1 MVEKLAEQKE
11 TVLLYAPGQGL
22 KINRV
27 FTQAG
32 KDPLETQY
40 ELRKSTIR
48 NPDGSV
54 VFELTDIEVPKSWS
68 QVATDIVAQKYF
80 RKAGVPQFNSDG
92 TPVMDA
98 NGKQVTGSEKSAK
111 QVVKRLAGCWRYWG
125 EKYGY
130 FASTEDAQAF
140 EDEMLYMLI
149 HQMASP
155 NSPQWFNTGLAYAY
169 DIRGTPQGHHFVDP
183 VTKELKQSDDAYT
196 RPQAQAC
203 FIQSVND
210 DLVNEGGIF
219 DLVLR
224 EARVFKFG
232 SGTGSNFSALRAK
245 GEKLA
250 GGGTS
255 SGLMSFLKIFDNA
268 AGAIKCLHE
277 DTELV
282 TKRGIVKIKEIK
294 RGDLVLTKNG
304 YKEVNQVFDNGTRE
318 TVRIKT
324 GLGFEVTCTPEHMF
338 WVRTPS
344 GQEVW
349 KETKNITQQ
358 DFVCIDFS
366 GHDELDY
373 KPLNEVKPKHFNE
386 KTITFP
392 KYLDERMAEWLG
404 WIYGDG
410 NITERKYSAYVG
422 VQIGLIDP
430 DLIDKYTKLA
440 KDLFGVHVFTNKRQD
455 KLDNSISVR
464 IASKQLIRFLTEND
478 LRKGK
483 ANELKIPKAIKESPA
498 SVRAAFLRGFFEAD
512 GTIEKNTYP
521 ACSSISKQLIKE
533 VQLLLQSIGIISK
546 SFESTSRETSFGKNP
561 LYRIIVTSSFGIK
574 GFAEKIS
581 FISERK
587 KLVLDHA
594 LEALIERPF
603 EQQWILP
610 YFEEEFE
617 EMYTAL
623 SSNQYEIRRATSKYF
638 RETTG
643 KTNFNKFRANKLV
656 NKFPTLG
663 KSFIG
668 ALANSNIYY
677 DTITVEKV
685 GVGHVYDIEVNDG
698 HQYLVNGLVTH
709 NSGGTTR
716 RAAKMVILNA
726 DHPEI
731 ESFVTWKM
739 QEEAKVADLYTGS
752 RVISEYLNKVMGAA
766 REAKTT
772 DWKNSETLRATIVEA
787 LAEKVPFTLITRGLQ
802 LVEQGIENYDAEIF
816 NMHYEGKAYETVS
829 GQNSNN
835 SVRLP
840 NAFMDANLEDGYWN
854 LTARTTGQTMKR
866 IKASELFDKIAFA
879 AWACADPGLQFDDTI
894 QEWNTCPVDGKIN
907 ATNPCVTG
915 DTMVLT
921 NEGRWH
927 RIDNLIN
934 KPTELIT
941 NLNSISTGATKGA
954 FETGTKQVYKL
965 ETESGYE
972 VKLTGDHRVFTVN
985 RGFVQAVELTKDDL
999 LCLPSQAVAEVKEL
1013 GENEKR
1019 FYQLIGLYLGDGCG
1033 SGNTI
1038 QITMEK
1044 DAEEPVLQ
1052 AIANYGTTNFTR
1064 QTHQFQAIKVK
1075 QAATSAKIHL
1085 GGESLVE
1092 KVSQFVDLNL
1102 KSHEKIISPQMFA
1115 LSLSEQ
1121 RYILQGLFTAD
1132 GTVADCGEKSQYVAL
1147 DSTSLEMLNG
1157 VQVLLSGFGIKS
1169 KLYKNR
1175 RAGKTK
1181 SLLPDGKGGLK
1192 EYEVREM
1199 HSLRVSRSSR
1209 VVFEKLIGF
1218 MIESPK
1224 ALALKKLN
1232 ERVSTYNDAPYE
1244 YVKSLEYIGEEK
1256 VYDLTEPLTNSFI
1269 ANGITVHNCSE
1280 FVFLDN
1286 TSCNLASLNLMK
1298 FFNEEKG
1305 VFEVDNYIHATRL
1318 WTIVLELSVLMAHF
1332 PGKEIAK
1339 RTFETRTLGLGYA
1352 NLGSMLMVLG
1362 IPYDSDKG
1370 RAIASAITA
1379 MMCGECYATSAEMA
1393 KYFGSFP
1400 AYERNKEHMLKVI
1413 RNHRRA
1419 AYNARD
1425 SEYEGLTVKPI
1436 GINPDHCPE
1445 YLLTAAQQCMDKA
1458 LTLGEQHGYRNA
1470 QVNLI
1475 APTGCLTSD
1484 SLVSTERGLVPLGTL
1499 GDVNGQQWQDI
1510 SFKVPTHEGEKLAT
1524 KFFINGVA
1532 QTRRIRTASGFEIQG
1547 TPQHRIKVVDS
1558 ETGEWKWKHFADVT
1572 SGDVVPLAMN
1582 SMIGEPREVR
1592 LPPVGEN
1599 YWNQEHKLKV
1609 PKTTSPE
1616 LAELVGYFMGDGSL
1630 HSKGLRL
1637 CVTKEDNDVAQRI
1650 ADLSKQLFNLE
1661 AHVEEKQ
1668 GYLEVAL
1675 HSVNLALWWEASGFD
1690 KLLPHINHSGKGYT
1704 PRIPTAI
1711 LYTNDKKCYSAFI
1724 KGLFEADGTVTNG
1737 APSWTTAKKEFAMQV
1752 KSLLLALGFPTSINL
1767 CKSQWGQSTL
1777 YVLRVLNQSYN
1788 GEFKKQIGFIGARKN
1803 NAITISSEGHA
1814 SRRDYIHLPDA
1825 VMQKAIQTGIA
1836 KNALTMSLKRRN
1848 ALTRRSVKQ
1857 IYEVTNDS
1865 EIGQALNFYYDIV
1878 DANEDGGEQLTYDLS
1893 VPENVTYIANGFVSH
1908 NTIALQMDC
1917 DTTGVEPDF
1926 AIVKFKK
1933 LAGGGYLK
1941 IVNQSVEKALHKL
1954 GYTAQQVM
1962 EIEDYCKGKGT
1973 LQNCPGINHESLKQ
1987 KGFTDEKL
1995 AAVEKQLGSAFDI
2008 AFVFNK
2014 FTLGEEFCV
2023 KLGFTKQQINSQDFN
2038 MLDTLGFTSEQVQKA
2053 NDYVCGT
2060 MTIEGAPHL
2069 KEEHYPIF
2077 DCANKCG
2084 RYGKRFIHYDGHLK
2098 MMAATQPFMSGAI
2111 SKTINMPND
2120 ATVQDVKDAYLKSWK
2135 YMLKAIALYR
2145 DGSKLSQPLN
2155 TVSQAE
2161 DELTKLIGSDEND
2174 VDEQVGAKQLH
2185 EEILIRGQKMK
2196 MPTKR
2201 AGFVQEARIGG
2212 QKLFLRTGEYEN
2224 GQLGEIFVDMY
2235 KEGASYRSILN
2246 CFAIAISKG
2255 LQYGVPLEEFIETFS
2270 FSRFEPSGVVNGDE
2284 SITNATSILDYV
2296 FKALEREYV
2305 LKQRPMAA
2313 PIVKAQRTL
2322 NPTDLPQESAKPTV
2336 TFTAPASG
2344 IIKPVEKTAATVG
2357 KIDAK
2362 ALGYTGE
2369 QCGRCG
2375 SMKVK
2380 RNGACSVCIDC
2391 GETTGCS

>member
-1 MVEKLAEQKE
+1 MEMVERAAEQKE

-22 KINRV
+22 KITRV

-32 KDPLETQY
+32 KDPLETNY

-48 NPDGSV
+48 NPDGST
-54 VFELTDIEVPKSWS
+54 VFELTDIEVPKEWS

-80 RKAGVPQFNSDG
+80 RKAGVPQFNPDG
-92 TPVMDA
+92 TAMLDA

-169 DIRGTPQGHHFVDP
+169 DIRGTPQGHYFVDP
-183 VTKELKQSDDAYT
+183 VTQELKQSPDAYT

-210 DLVNEGGIF
+210 DLVNDGGIF

-232 SGTGSNFSALRAK
+232 SGTGSNFSALRAR

-268 AGAIKCLHE
+268 AGAIK
-277 DTELV
+277 
-282 TKRGIVKIKEIK
+282 
-294 RGDLVLTKNG
+294 
-304 YKEVNQVFDNGTRE
+304 
-318 TVRIKT
+318 
-324 GLGFEVTCTPEHMF
+324 
-338 WVRTPS
+338 
-344 GQEVW
+344 
-349 KETKNITQQ
+349 
-358 DFVCIDFS
+358 
-366 GHDELDY
+366 
-373 KPLNEVKPKHFNE
+373 
-386 KTITFP
+386 
-392 KYLDERMAEWLG
+392 
-404 WIYGDG
+404 
-410 NITERKYSAYVG
+410 
-422 VQIGLIDP
+422 
-430 DLIDKYTKLA
+430 
-440 KDLFGVHVFTNKRQD
+440 
-455 KLDNSISVR
+455 
-464 IASKQLIRFLTEND
+464 
-478 LRKGK
+478 
-483 ANELKIPKAIKESPA
+483 
-498 SVRAAFLRGFFEAD
+498 
-512 GTIEKNTYP
+512 
-521 ACSSISKQLIKE
+521 
-533 VQLLLQSIGIISK
+533 
-546 SFESTSRETSFGKNP
+546 
-561 LYRIIVTSSFGIK
+561 
-574 GFAEKIS
+574 
-581 FISERK
+581 
-587 KLVLDHA
+587 
-594 LEALIERPF
+594 
-603 EQQWILP
+603 
-610 YFEEEFE
+610 
-617 EMYTAL
+617 
-623 SSNQYEIRRATSKYF
+623 
-638 RETTG
+638 
-643 KTNFNKFRANKLV
+643 
-656 NKFPTLG
+656 
-663 KSFIG
+663 
-668 ALANSNIYY
+668 
-677 DTITVEKV
+677 
-685 GVGHVYDIEVNDG
+685 
-698 HQYLVNGLVTH
+698 
-709 NSGGTTR
+709 SGGTTR

-752 RVISEYLNKVMGAA
+752 RIVSKYLDKVMEAA

-772 DWKNSETLRATIVEA
+772 NWKNSETLKEAIVEA
-787 LAEKVPFTLITRGLQ
+787 LGEKVPFTLITRGLQ
-802 LVEQGIENYDAEIF
+802 LVEQGIEKYDSEIF

-840 NAFMDANLEDGYWN
+840 NAFMDANLEGGYWN

-907 ATNPCVTG
+907 ATNPC
-915 DTMVLT
+915 
-921 NEGRWH
+921 
-927 RIDNLIN
+927 
-934 KPTELIT
+934 
-941 NLNSISTGATKGA
+941 
-954 FETGTKQVYKL
+954 
-965 ETESGYE
+965 
-972 VKLTGDHRVFTVN
+972 
-985 RGFVQAVELTKDDL
+985 
-999 LCLPSQAVAEVKEL
+999 
-1013 GENEKR
+1013 
-1019 FYQLIGLYLGDGCG
+1019 
-1033 SGNTI
+1033 
-1038 QITMEK
+1038 
-1044 DAEEPVLQ
+1044 
-1052 AIANYGTTNFTR
+1052 
-1064 QTHQFQAIKVK
+1064 
-1075 QAATSAKIHL
+1075 
-1085 GGESLVE
+1085 
-1092 KVSQFVDLNL
+1092 
-1102 KSHEKIISPQMFA
+1102 
-1115 LSLSEQ
+1115 
-1121 RYILQGLFTAD
+1121 
-1132 GTVADCGEKSQYVAL
+1132 
-1147 DSTSLEMLNG
+1147 
-1157 VQVLLSGFGIKS
+1157 
-1169 KLYKNR
+1169 
-1175 RAGKTK
+1175 
-1181 SLLPDGKGGLK
+1181 
-1192 EYEVREM
+1192 
-1199 HSLRVSRSSR
+1199 
-1209 VVFEKLIGF
+1209 
-1218 MIESPK
+1218 
-1224 ALALKKLN
+1224 
-1232 ERVSTYNDAPYE
+1232 
-1244 YVKSLEYIGEEK
+1244 
-1256 VYDLTEPLTNSFI
+1256 
-1269 ANGITVHNCSE
+1269 SE

-1298 FFNEEKG
+1298 FFNEATST
-1305 VFEVDNYIHATRL
+1305 FEVDQYIHATRL

-1352 NLGSMLMVLG
+1352 NLGTLLMVLG
-1362 IPYDSDKG
+1362 IPYDSDEG
-1370 RAIASAITA
+1370 RGIAGAITA

-1393 KYFGSFP
+1393 KCFGPFP

-1425 SEYEGLTVKPI
+1425 AEYEGLTVKPI
-1436 GINPDHCPE
+1436 GINPAHCPE
-1445 YLLTAAQQCMDKA
+1445 YMLKAAQQCMDKA

-1499 GDVNGQQWQDI
+1499 GDINGQQWQDV
-1510 SFKVPTHEGEKLAT
+1510 SFKIQTHEGEKLAT

-1547 TPQHRIKVVDS
+1547 TPQHRIKVVDPQ
-1558 ETGEWKWKHFADVT
+1558 TGEWTWKHFADVK
-1572 SGDVVPLAMN
+1572 SGDIVPLAMN

-1592 LPPVGEN
+1592 LPAIGEN

-1630 HSKGLRL
+1630 HSKGLRF
-1637 CVTKEDNDVAQRI
+1637 CVTKEDQDVAQRI

-1675 HSVNLALWWEASGFD
+1675 HSVNLTLWWEASGFD
-1690 KLLPHINHSGKGYT
+1690 KLLPNEGHSGKGYI

-1737 APSWTTAKKEFAMQV
+1737 APTWTSAKKEFAMQV

-1803 NAITISSEGHA
+1803 NAITISSEGHS
-1814 SRRDYIHLPDA
+1814 SRRDYIHLPEA

-1857 IYEVTNDS
+1857 IYEVTSDS

-1941 IVNQSVEKALHKL
+1941 IVNQSVEKALAKL
-1954 GYTAQQVM
+1954 GYTAAQII
-1962 EIEDYCKGKGT
+1962 EIENYCTGKGT
-1973 LQNCPGINHESLKQ
+1973 LQNAPHVNFETLKA

-1995 AAVEKQLGSAFDI
+1995 SAVEKQLGSAFDI

-2014 FTLGEEFCV
+2014 FTLGEEFCA
-2023 KLGFTKQQINSQDFN
+2023 KLGFTKQQLDAPDFN
-2038 MLDTLGFTSEQVQKA
+2038 MLEAFGFTSEQVQKA

-2120 ATVQDVKDAYLKSWK
+2120 ATLQDVKDAYLKSWK

-2185 EEILIRGQKMK
+2185 EAILIRGQKMK

-2246 CFAIAISKG
+2246 CFAIAVSKG

-2305 LKQRPMAA
+2305 LKQKPMAA

-2322 NPTDLPQESAKPTV
+2322 NPSDLPQEPTKPTV
-2336 TFTAPASG
+2336 TFNAHPTVSTQ
-2344 IIKPVEKTAATVG
+2344 IKPVEKGTVG
-2357 KIDAK
+2357 KMDAK